1 MADAHTDIAKH
12 VKLYIGV
19 FIALAVFTVITV
31 AASQWDIGHRG
42 NVALALVIATIKG
55 TLVASVF
62 MHLKWERGMTLWVT
76 FAISAIFF
84 AVLLLVPVLAVSD
97 APPGVQMGTW
107 G

>member
-1 MADAHTDIAKH
+1 MADAHADISKH

-31 AASQWDIGHRG
+31 AASTLDVGFKG
-42 NVALALVIATIKG
+42 NVAIALLIASIKG
-55 TLVASVF
+55 TLVASIF
-62 MHLKWERGMTLWVT
+62 MHLKWEKGLTLWLT

-84 AVLLLVPVLAVSD
+84 MVLLLIPVLAVSD
-97 APPGVQMGTW
+97 APPGVQIGTW